1 MTQEVINQG
10 INSISKAQDQQKRE
24 KDLENLFEAEAE
36 YVLDE
41 IQKQAHQIFGEDV
54 GSMSDCA
61 SEIGYRLAGIRPG
74 VRGRQYWLRDMGV
87 VMLQIM
93 TVMEAHGY
101 KISEEIL
108 EIMAQARED
117 HQEAAKFAQKTRL
130 TS

>member
-10 INSISKAQDQQKRE
+10 IDSIDKAQEQQKR
-24 KDLENLFEAEAE
+24 DNDQENLFEAELE

-41 IQKQAHQIFGEDV
+41 VQKRAHHVFGEDA
-54 GSMSDCA
+54 GSITDCA

-74 VRGRQYWLRDMGV
+74 VRGWQCQLRDMGV
-87 VMLQIM
+87 VVLQIM
-93 TVMEAHGY
+93 SVMEAHGY

-117 HQEAAKFAQKTRL
+117 RQAAAGFARQKYL
-130 TS
+130 AS